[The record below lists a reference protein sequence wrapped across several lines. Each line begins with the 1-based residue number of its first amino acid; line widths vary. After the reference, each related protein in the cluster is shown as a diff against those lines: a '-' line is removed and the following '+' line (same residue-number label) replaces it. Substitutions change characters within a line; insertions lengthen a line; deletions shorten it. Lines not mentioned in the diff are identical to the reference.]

1 MRVRVLYY
9 AMLRDMLGR
18 SEEMLDL
25 EPGARVRD
33 VLHAVRGAR
42 QEKVWSVVVAAV
54 NDTWAGMDAV
64 VADGDEVSLMP
75 PVSGGGW

>member
-9 AMLRDMLGR
+9 AMLRDVLGR
-18 SEEMLDL
+18 SEEMLEV
-25 EPGARVRD
+25 EPGSRVRD
-33 VLHAVRGAR
+33 VLRQVRGAR
-42 QEKVWSVVVAAV
+42 EERVWSVVVAAV

-64 VADGDEVSLMP
+64 VGEGDEVSLMP